1 MSVPAI
7 TPPASRGGK
16 DVAFA
21 VGKDVAFAVGIV
33 LILCLCFLPGPAMMI
48 DFKSL
53 R

>member
-7 TPPASRGGK
+7 TPPASRG
-16 DVAFA
+16 
-21 VGKDVAFAVGIV
+21 GKDVAFAVGIV